1 MMNDL
6 HQQVEYE
13 VMLYCDYQLVVHLTE
28 NPVFHSRTKHVEI
41 HYHLIREK
49 LLQQEIEMRL
59 IKIDKQVADL
69 FIEGLSTCK
78 FESFQHHFNVVKTR
92 DI

>member
-1 MMNDL
+1 MATQESTWLIQMMNDL
-6 HQQVEYE
+6 HQLVEYE
-13 VMLYCDYQLVVHLTE
+13 VMLYYDYQLVVHLTE

-59 IKIDKQVADL
+59 IKIDK
-69 FIEGLSTCK
+69 
-78 FESFQHHFNVVKTR
+78 
-92 DI
+92 